1 MRARAREIERLTP
14 SQSVLPSAPLN
25 WSRSQVPPT
34 HLSSEKVEVVKSLP
48 RFLALV
54 AFAGSCCGGAGSGA
68 CGEREGG
75 RERAWGETGAGG
87 QFQELMCVPRRGEA
101 RGGGIRRGRGNVS
114 LTFPRAFSPAR
125 VPPVERGEGFLSCAR
140 GKLRARQSFGSRE
153 RARVRARGRLE
164 SIGEWIGC

>member
-1 MRARAREIERLTP
+1 MCERDRETHPIP
-14 SQSVLPSAPLN
+14 VGVAI
-25 WSRSQVPPT
+25 RS
-34 HLSSEKVEVVKSLP
+34 LELVEVPGASDPSLV
-48 RFLALV
+48 RESGSRQV
-54 AFAGSCCGGAGSGA
+54 ASEVLGLGRLRRVLLWRG
-68 CGEREGG
+68 GERSVWRERG